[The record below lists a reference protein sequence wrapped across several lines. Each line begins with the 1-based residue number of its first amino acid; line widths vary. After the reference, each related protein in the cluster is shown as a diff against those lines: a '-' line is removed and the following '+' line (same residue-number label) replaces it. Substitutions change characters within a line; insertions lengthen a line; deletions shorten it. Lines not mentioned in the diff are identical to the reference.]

1 MPVRCVHGSAW
12 HRAAENELF
21 SARRDAFSNVQA
33 GYQDDERGARRQL
46 RNPDILERR
55 TQYRHLLLRS
65 STKDLPLPNMQ
76 AGLGASLVRTEE
88 LSSEA
93 AKANIAALADL
104 LQDAVDSGAS
114 VGFLPPLGVLEA
126 RDYWC
131 EVTAALDGGNRILI
145 AAFLDAEVVGA
156 VQLDLA
162 ARPNALH
169 RAEVMKLFVHRRARR
184 QGIGTVL
191 MKAVE
196 NCAGERDRSLL
207 VLDTREGDPSE
218 QLYVSLG
225 YRRAGVIPR
234 YARSASGE
242 LHGTVFFYREIGVPT
257 ITTGS

>member
-1 MPVRCVHGSAW
+1 VPVRGVHGSAW
-12 HRAAENELF
+12 HRAAEDELF
-21 SARRDAFSNVQA
+21 SACVDAFSDVQA

-55 TQYRHLLLRS
+55 TQHGHLLLRS
-65 STKDLPLPNMQ
+65 PTEDLPLPNMQ

-88 LSSEA
+88 LSSDSA
-93 AKANIAALADL
+93 RTNMAALGDL
-104 LQDAVDSGAS
+104 LQDAVDGGAS
-114 VGFLPPLGVLEA
+114 VGFLPPLGVAEA

-131 EVTAALDGGNRILI
+131 EVAAALDGGNRILI
-145 AAFLDAEVVGA
+145 AAFSDADLVGA

-196 NCAGERDRSLL
+196 NCARKRDRSLL

-218 QLYVSLG
+218 QFYLSLG
-225 YRRAGVIPR
+225 YRRAGVIPG

-242 LHGTVFFYREIGVPT
+242 LHGTVFFYREIGAST